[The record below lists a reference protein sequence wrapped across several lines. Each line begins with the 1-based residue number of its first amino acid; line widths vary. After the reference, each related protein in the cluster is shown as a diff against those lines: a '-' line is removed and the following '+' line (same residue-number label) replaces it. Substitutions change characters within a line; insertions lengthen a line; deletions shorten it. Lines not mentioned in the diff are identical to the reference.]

1 MFQTYK
7 GKFRPKNPHKY
18 AGNPDNIIFRSKWE
32 YDLLKIIDES
42 DNIVMYASEEIRIPY
57 FNPIDKK
64 VHNYFPDI
72 IIKDKNNKV
81 TMIEIKPFAQT
92 QIPIPPKRTTRKSKE
107 NYINEC
113 ATYVINQAKWA
124 AAEKYCQEKNW
135 KFEKLTE
142 KEIYGKK

>member
-42 DNIVMYASEEIRIPY
+42 ENIVMYASEEIKIPY

-81 TMIEIKPFAQT
+81 TMIEIKPYAQT
-92 QIPIPPKRTTRKSKE
+92 QIPVPPKNNNKKRKAS
-107 NYINEC
+107 YIDEC
-113 ATYVINQAKWA
+113 MTYVINQAKWD
-124 AAEKYCQEKNW
+124 AAEKFCKEKNW

>member
-32 YDLLKIIDES
+32 YDFLKIIDEA
-42 DNIVMYASEEIRIPY
+42 DNIIMYASEEIKIPY

-64 VHNYFPDI
+64 MHNYYPDL
-72 IIKDKNNKV
+72 IIKDKDNKV
-81 TMIEIKPFAQT
+81 TMIEIKPYSQT
-92 QIPIPPKRTTRKSKE
+92 QLPKQPKSNTKKSKA
-107 NYINEC
+107 NYLDEC
-113 ATYVINQAKWA
+113 VTYVINQAKWA
-124 AAEKYCQEKNW
+124 AAEKFCSEKNW